1 MYIVCG
7 IEEETQ
13 HHLFFSCLVAIK
25 LTIKCGC
32 RHLILGTE
40 HLIAFGWRCHNLDL
54 ASSIKLIYYWWRLW
68 KSRNK
73 VIFEHLQLSI
83 DFLARQFTF
92 PSLNNYV

>member
-1 MYIVCG
+1 MSIVCG
-7 IEEETQ
+7 IEEGTQ
-13 HHLFFSCLVAIK
+13 HHLFFSCLVAIQ

-32 RHLILGTE
+32 RHFILGTE

-54 ASSIKLIYYWWRLW
+54 ASSIKLIYYWWR
-68 KSRNK
+68 
-73 VIFEHLQLSI
+73 FEHPKMSI